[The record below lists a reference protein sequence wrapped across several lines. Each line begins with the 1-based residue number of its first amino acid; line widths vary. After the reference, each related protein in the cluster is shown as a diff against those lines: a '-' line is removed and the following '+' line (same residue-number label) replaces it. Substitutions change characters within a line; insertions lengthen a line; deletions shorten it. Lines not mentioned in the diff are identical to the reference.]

1 MEAHQIQSNPLPYA
15 WPWNKL
21 ILSGEQTCLI
31 KWKRTRPMKFGLDVS
46 HTVYTVYGIFNH
58 ISGKIRVDIDTR
70 YDAQ

>member
-46 HTVYTVYGIFNH
+46 HIYSIWYL
-58 ISGKIRVDIDTR
+58 
-70 YDAQ
+70 